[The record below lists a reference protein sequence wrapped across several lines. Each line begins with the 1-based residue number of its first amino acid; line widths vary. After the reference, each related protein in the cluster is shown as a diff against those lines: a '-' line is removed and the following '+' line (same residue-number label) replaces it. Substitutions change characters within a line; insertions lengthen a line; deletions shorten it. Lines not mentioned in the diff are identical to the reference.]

1 MFKLEIQ
8 TTNAAFDPY
17 PSDEV
22 SNILEIAAHSVREGR
37 DFGTLFDYNGNK
49 VGYFKFTPED
59 Y

>member
-1 MFKLEIQ
+1 MFKLEIE

-22 SNILEIAAHSVREGR
+22 ARLLDSVFRRVSAGEDSGS
-37 DFGTLFDYNGNK
+37 LLDYNGNK

>member
-1 MFKLEIQ
+1 MFKLEIE

-22 SNILEIAAHSVREGR
+22 ANILEIAAHRVRGGQ

-49 VGYFKFTPED
+49 AGYFKFAPED
-59 Y
+59 H